1 MEQWQILIIT
11 IVIIYFIFR
20 NKIWGWLDP
29 LFLFLAIRIATA
41 IVVAIQFTFDSN
53 LIGRGTLHL
62 ILCLVVFITSLWIYS
77 PKTNT
82 QIKVKTEIPEKQVSK
97 LLNIGLLLLICKI
110 AIMST
115 VYNEL
120 PIFSGEKGSDSYIS
134 FDVNNKLISS
144 LILGLGSS
152 DIIILACVVP
162 LLEIKKEKYIGRVA
176 FFISVLIAVAALKKS
191 ALIGVIFSVA
201 FGEYLRHHFFKA
213 SKNIYI
219 KPHIIFSA
227 ALLAVAWAYYV
238 YISTSKINSI
248 LSINDILNFAPF
260 QFMHVYT
267 LYASGIIYD
276 FSATYLFNPFLY
288 FFHSILSPL
297 GFPAFSASI
306 GPALHEYLTG
316 DLSGNGVNPTYI
328 VEGYIVFGWYLALYY
343 AAFLGWFLGFARR
356 ILLRRLSYVS
366 ANKIALCALL
376 LPLLYTVTIDALL
389 AIKQFIVCLFVI
401 LMYLFIIQS
410 KRCLTIISKSGNKS
424 SRVETP

>member
-1 MEQWQILIIT
+1 MEQWQILVVT
-11 IVIIYFIFR
+11 IAVIYSIFK

-29 LFLFLAIRIATA
+29 LFLFLSMRIATA
-41 IVVAIQFTFDSN
+41 IVVAIQFTFDPS
-53 LIGRGTLHL
+53 LSGRGTLHL
-62 ILCLVVFITSLWIYS
+62 ILCLVVFITSLWISS
-77 PKTNT
+77 PKTNA
-82 QIKVKTEIPEKQVSK
+82 QILLKSEIPENQVTK
-97 LLNIGLLLLICKI
+97 LLNMGLLLLICKI
-110 AIMST
+110 AIMAT

-144 LILGLGSS
+144 LLLGLGSS
-152 DIIILACVVP
+152 DIIILACIVP
-162 LLEIKKEKYIGRVA
+162 LLKIKKEKYIGRLA
-176 FFISVLIAVAALKKS
+176 FFMSVLIAIAALKKS

-201 FGEYLRHHFFKA
+201 FGEYLRHHFFRSAK
-213 SKNIYI
+213 SIYI
-219 KPHIIFSA
+219 KPRIIFSA

-238 YISTSKINSI
+238 YISTTTISNII
-248 LSINDILNFAPF
+248 SINDILNFAPF
-260 QFMHVYT
+260 QFMYVYT

-288 FFHSILSPL
+288 FFHSVLSPL
-297 GFPAFSASI
+297 GYPAFSASI

-328 VEGYIVFGWYLALYY
+328 VEGYIVFGWYLTLYY
-343 AAFLGWFLGFARR
+343 AAFLGWFLGFTRR
-356 ILLRRLSYVS
+356 ILLKRLSIS

-401 LMYLFIIQS
+401 IIYLFIIQS
-410 KRCLTIISKSGNKS
+410 KRCLTIISKSGNKP
-424 SRVETP
+424 SRVETS